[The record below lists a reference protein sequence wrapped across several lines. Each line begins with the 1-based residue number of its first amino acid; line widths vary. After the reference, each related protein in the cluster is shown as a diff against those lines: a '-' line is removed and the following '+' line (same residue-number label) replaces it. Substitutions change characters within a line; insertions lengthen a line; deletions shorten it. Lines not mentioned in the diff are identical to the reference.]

1 MSKLFNPG
9 DRVRVKNGVKVNGV
23 PMEELIGEVEIMRDD
38 IVFIIYPNFKY
49 TAHKDHCKKVR

>member
-38 IVFIIYPNFKY
+38 FVFLKYSNFKY
-49 TAHKDHCKKVR
+49 TAHKDCCRKVR